1 MMPPSRSYAAEP
13 DPEAPG
19 RAIVVRVSSDPA
31 ENGIVAGRTAGPR
44 AMTNAITAAEILC
57 LRQRQLAPETAARL
71 GYTPDDSCDFREE
84 TP

>member
-44 AMTNAITAAEILC
+44 AMTNAITAA
-57 LRQRQLAPETAARL
+57 RL